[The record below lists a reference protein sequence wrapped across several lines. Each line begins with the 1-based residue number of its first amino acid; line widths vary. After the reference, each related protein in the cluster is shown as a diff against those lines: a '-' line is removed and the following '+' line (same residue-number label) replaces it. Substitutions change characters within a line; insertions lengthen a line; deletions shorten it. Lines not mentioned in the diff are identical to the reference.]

1 MTLVSRFHH
10 GTARRDHLVLMA
22 VLAAGLVL
30 MVVSLFLPEF
40 RDEAGALQIINQE
53 PPDGMSQS
61 LTVTRDWHTR
71 MDALRTPKFR
81 LQDLGT
87 GLCSIS
93 VILLAL
99 TKWQDTSVSK
109 LFKTARTPRTPW
121 WFLGL
126 GAMAWGLAFAS
137 FVHLLC
143 RDLER
148 HEFPS
153 WSDSIAIPMMGA
165 GLFFP
170 LALPLLLAIEFAFV
184 FHSPLPVSLWH
195 WDPGRPIRSWSWS
208 ILFGTG
214 TFAVLFPLLSS
225 LIDGDVFMTLA
236 SGTGL
241 YLFLSMR
248 AAIIARSAS
257 QP

>member
-1 MTLVSRFHH
+1 MTLVSRFRHA
-10 GTARRDHLVLMA
+10 TARRDRLVLMA

-40 RDEAGALQIINQE
+40 RDEARAVQVINE
-53 PPDGMSQS
+53 DPPNGMAQS
-61 LTVTRDWHTR
+61 LAVIRDWHTR
-71 MDALRTPKFR
+71 LDALRTPKFV

-87 GLCSIS
+87 GLCSFG

-99 TKWQDTSVSK
+99 TKWQDRSVSE
-109 LFKTARTPRTPW
+109 LVKTARTPRTPW

-137 FVHLLC
+137 FVYLLC

-165 GLFFP
+165 GQFFP

-184 FHSPLPVSLWH
+184 FHAPLPVSLWH
-195 WDPGRPIRSWSWS
+195 WDPDRPIRSWSWS
-208 ILFGTG
+208 ILFGAG
-214 TFAVLFPLLSS
+214 TFLLIFPLLSS
-225 LIDGDVFMTLA
+225 LLDGDVLMILA

-241 YLFLSMR
+241 YLFLSLR
-248 AAIIARSAS
+248 AAITARGAS